1 MRWSLFGY
9 AHHTLIL
16 LLIIAVAGVALLGA
30 IAVGPYGRRGLR
42 TGLAGVALV
51 AFLGSVF
58 WLVTYL
64 SFIEE
69 RRSIEGRL
77 SELRG
82 QALRAGSTLACL
94 EHAGASVETPC
105 AQTLFGTPESLAAA
119 HLYMGARLDLL
130 TAARRYAG
138 PRTAEFDIAI
148 AALQRSLEQDPFG
161 LTSRTLVLRQGC
173 TAQRCDALAAFQDA
187 ERLRNNIRQD
197 TFATNVAR
205 YAGVWQTSVATTS
218 PAPSAA
224 PPAPALAPLASEAKA
239 PIPEKYTFPSASSIP
254 PVSIMDDEPA
264 ERPAAAPG
272 PGKDRAASQQT
283 APTAAASSDQPTRR
297 EPKRANAPL
306 SITPKQ

>member
-1 MRWSLFGY
+1 LFGY

-16 LLIIAVAGVALLGA
+16 LLSIAVAGLALFGA

-42 TGLAGVALV
+42 TGLAGVAFV

-94 EHAGASVETPC
+94 EHTGASVETAC
-105 AQTLFGTPESLAAA
+105 AQTLFGAPESLAAA

-130 TAARRYAG
+130 TAARRYTG
-138 PRTAEFDIAI
+138 PRTAEFDIAV

-173 TAQRCDALAAFQDA
+173 TAQRCDALAAFQDT

-205 YAGVWQTSVATTS
+205 YAGVWQTPVATTS
-218 PAPSAA
+218 SAPFAA
-224 PPAPALAPLASEAKA
+224 PPAPALAPASETKA

-254 PVSIMDDEPA
+254 PVSIMDDEPT
-264 ERPAAAPG
+264 ERPAAAPA
-272 PGKDRAASQQT
+272 PGKDRTVSQQT
-283 APTAAASSDQPTRR
+283 APAAAASSDQPTTRR

-306 SITPKQ
+306 SITPK